1 VRAATPAT
9 AATAPLAVVG
19 WVRAPYDQRPVAT
32 AGAPAGR
39 QGPAVEGRGRAVG
52 ICLGAA
58 PDEGAALRL
67 PGGAV
72 PQNASADDMATG

>member
-1 VRAATPAT
+1 MHLPPLPPFQIDLRGVALGIKHAARAMKKN
-9 AATAPLAVVG
+9 
-19 WVRAPYDQRPVAT
+19 
-32 AGAPAGR
+32 APAGR